1 MYHDAIRAYEELVP
15 PPERREPLTLAS
27 VPVALLGP
35 LLPLLFLAYLARRAD
50 THLVRLLVL
59 PVAIAGAL
67 YSTYHYKLEDHRL
80 RIVEVVR
87 SEPESPL
94 RGIRTD
100 AMACHS
106 HTWLL
111 HHREVPEFCLLAGW

>member
-1 MYHDAIRAYEELVP
+1 MRAYEELVP

-59 PVAIAGAL
+59 PVAIACAL
-67 YSTYHYKLEDHRL
+67 YSTYHYKLGDHRL

-87 SEPESPL
+87 SEPESAM
-94 RGIRTD
+94 RGN
-100 AMACHS
+100 S
-106 HTWLL
+106 
-111 HHREVPEFCLLAGW
+111 F